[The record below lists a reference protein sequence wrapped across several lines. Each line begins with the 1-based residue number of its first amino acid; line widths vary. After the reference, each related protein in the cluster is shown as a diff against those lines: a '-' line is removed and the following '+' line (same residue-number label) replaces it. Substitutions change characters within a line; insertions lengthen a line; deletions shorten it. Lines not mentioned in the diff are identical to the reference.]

1 MRTIEVNI
9 LADDDEEFVMNIL
22 NALAQ
27 KRIIAINTPKE
38 TVRPGK
44 PMTVNEL
51 NWMIDE
57 SEQSRSYSVEEAK
70 AMLGI

>member
-9 LADDDEEFVMNIL
+9 LADDDEEFIMNIL

-27 KRIIAINTPKE
+27 KQLIEINVHKSA
-38 TVRPGK
+38 VRPGK
-44 PMTVNEL
+44 PMTAEAL
-51 NWMIDE
+51 NRLIDE

-70 AMLGI
+70 AMLGL